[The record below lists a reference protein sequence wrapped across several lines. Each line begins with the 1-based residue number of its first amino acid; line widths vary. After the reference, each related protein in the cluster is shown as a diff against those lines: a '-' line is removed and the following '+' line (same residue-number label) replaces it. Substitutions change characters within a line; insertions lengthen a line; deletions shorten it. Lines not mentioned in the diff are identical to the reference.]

1 MDRDIGYGPEANEPW
16 YWLRTRSIW
25 IVNWLRTRSIW
36 TMQLVTD
43 PRHMNCDIGYG
54 PEAYEL

>member
-25 IVNWLRTRSIW
+25 TVI
-36 TMQLVTD
+36 LVPD
-43 PRHMNCDIGYG
+43 PKYMDRDIGYG
-54 PEAYEL
+54 PEVYRP